1 MALPSDPILVN
12 EILLTADIFLK
23 ESQRLF
29 RPHGLTGAQ
38 FNVLNTLAKAERDG
52 LMQRELGEV
61 LVVDRSNVT
70 GLVDR
75 MAKAGWVERRV
86 HPTDRRAHRVAL
98 TPAGRGLWA
107 EVAPRYTKVLRLVAG
122 EVPAARA
129 AATVK
134 TLVELRE
141 RATQWTLPGAETR

>member
-1 MALPSDPILVN
+1 MPARPDPIVVN
-12 EILLTADIFLK
+12 EILLTADVFLK

-38 FNVLNTLAKAERDG
+38 FNVLNTLARGEPAG

-70 GLVDR
+70 GLIDR
-75 MAKAGWVERRV
+75 MTRAGWVERRA

-98 TPAGRGLWA
+98 TAAGRALWA
-107 EVAPRYTKVLRLVAG
+107 EVAPRYSKVLRMVAG
-122 EVPAARA
+122 SIPAARE

-134 TLVELRE
+134 TLIELRE
-141 RATQWTLPGAETR
+141 RATQWTLPGAE